1 MEVKKESATGN
12 EDDVRPHLEMLSDR
26 DAAREAAREAAR
38 ARTHEEAQTLA
49 RDGADSLLVVTKYA
63 PQSIV
68 PHLVRALK
76 GGAAFAVYAQNL
88 QPLAE
93 THELLR
99 NAGHA
104 VNMGLAE
111 TWLRVHQ
118 VLPARTHPNMQ
129 MDGASGYILSGI
141 RAIPDNQ
148 EKVRKERKER
158 GERGSRKETEKG
170 KEKEVDEDT
179 KGIKRKNNGDVE
191 EQPELKVIKIESEK

>member
-12 EDDVRPHLEMLSDR
+12 EEMETAPGDVSDR